1 MPLTAVALIGIGWS
15 DGWGGASFTR
25 TWLDLRVVVI
35 GPLSLAIVA
44 VLLVAERIW
53 PAQRRSPF
61 APGYRHDV
69 LFTILNATVTL
80 PLVAALSLSF
90 SQVVRTH
97 APWLTFPR
105 LAVVPHV
112 LVIAVIFVG
121 LDASNWAVHL
131 ANHRIEALWRFH
143 ELHHSQEDM
152 SVLTVFRT
160 HPLVHVS
167 YLAALVPGIVLIA
180 NGGLS
185 TSLLIVYA
193 GWVALAHSNIRL
205 TFGPL
210 DRILVSPNYH
220 RIHHRLEGRQDV
232 NLGFALTV
240 WDQLFRTAVFPTSAT
255 VGIATGLAGRPLV
268 VEQAPQS
275 RHLMVF
281 CRQLIAPFRPMG
293 TSSSPSSDPAPAPDA

>member
-1 MPLTAVALIGIGWS
+1 MSLTSTTWSSAARGSPLRTDARRDLRTRLYLPAFLVPLTAVALIGIGWS

-185 TSLLIVYA
+185 ST
-193 GWVALAHSNIRL
+193 H
-205 TFGPL
+205 P
-210 DRILVSPNYH
+210 
-220 RIHHRLEGRQDV
+220 
-232 NLGFALTV
+232 FATP
-240 WDQLFRTAVFPTSAT
+240 RK
-255 VGIATGLAGRPLV
+255 
-268 VEQAPQS
+268 
-275 RHLMVF
+275 
-281 CRQLIAPFRPMG
+281 
-293 TSSSPSSDPAPAPDA
+293 